1 MGNGKRPLE
10 INIEISRVKEENPTS
25 EQKQDCVPL
34 KEIQAKRARARIV
47 GKLCGYASLVFFIEF
62 VYFFFKLQ
70 LSGRLHGANVYVWLS
85 LLIISMAFHL
95 GKMRAVYVY
104 HHTYKVMQQKPL
116 SRLKERMIA
125 FSYIGWYGSTFI
137 MTILSSVIWGF
148 GCDSPWVVY
157 PFFALIVVAFISCVI
172 LSAYTDELDVGP
184 CGYLW
189 FPPYY

>member
-1 MGNGKRPLE
+1 ME
-10 INIEISRVKEENPTS
+10 S
-25 EQKQDCVPL
+25 EQKPKDRVPL
-34 KEIQAKRARARIV
+34 KEIQAKRERAHIV
-47 GKLCGYASLVFFIEF
+47 GRLCGYAALIFFLEF
-62 VYFFFKLQ
+62 AYFFFKLQ

-116 SRLKERMIA
+116 SKLKERMIA
-125 FSYIGWYGSTFI
+125 FSYIGWYGSTFLI
-137 MTILSSVIWGF
+137 VMLSSVIWGF

-172 LSAYTDELDVGP
+172 LSAYTDELDIGP
-184 CGYLW
+184 CGYYW

>member
-1 MGNGKRPLE
+1 MENGKRPLE
-10 INIEISRVKEENPTS
+10 IKIEIRSVTEELPTS
-25 EQKQDCVPL
+25 EQKQERVPL
-34 KEIQAKRARARIV
+34 KEIQAKRERARII
-47 GKLCGYASLVFFIEF
+47 GRLCGYASLVFFIEF

-70 LSGRLHGANVYVWLS
+70 LSGRLHGASACMWLS
-85 LLIISMAFHL
+85 LLIISIAFHFC
-95 GKMRAVYVY
+95 KMRAVYVY

-116 SRLKERMIA
+116 SKLKEQMIA

-137 MTILSSVIWGF
+137 IVILSSVIWGF

-157 PFFALIVVAFISCVI
+157 PFFALIVVAFISCAI

-184 CGYLW
+184 CRYYW